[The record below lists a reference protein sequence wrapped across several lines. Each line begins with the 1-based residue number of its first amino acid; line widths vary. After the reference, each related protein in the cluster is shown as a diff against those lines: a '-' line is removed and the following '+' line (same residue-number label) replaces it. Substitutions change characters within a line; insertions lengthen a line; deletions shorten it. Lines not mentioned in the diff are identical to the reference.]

1 MGKLKRIFVKILNPL
16 IFIVALILI
25 FEEWLWTELTRFTRF
40 ISELPFLAKLEFK
53 ISMLPAYPS
62 LILLISPFLLLL
74 PLKFLMVFL
83 VSNGHYFVAFVLFIL
98 EKILGTALA
107 AHLFSLTK
115 KNVMTIAWF
124 QRFFDKL
131 VNLIS
136 LAKNWIKEFPVY
148 HSVRRV
154 IEKVKARYSR
164 SGFVARKISKYRKQK

>member
-1 MGKLKRIFVKILNPL
+1 MGKFKRIFVKILNPL
-16 IFIVALILI
+16 IFIFALILI
-25 FEEWLWTELTRFTRF
+25 FEEWLWIELTRITKF
-40 ISELPFLAKLEFK
+40 ISQLPFLAKLELK

-83 VSNGHYFVAFVLFIL
+83 VSSGHYFVAFVLFIL

-115 KNVMTIAWF
+115 KNVMSIGWF
-124 QRFFDKL
+124 QRFFDSL

-136 LAKNWIKEFPVY
+136 VAKDWIKSFSVY
-148 HSVRRV
+148 RSVRKV

-164 SGFVARKISKYRKQK
+164 SGFVTRKIRKYRNQK